1 VTEPTPHL
9 QPWTLEEL
17 AEETLSPREKA
28 LALEHV
34 RHCARCAGD
43 LDASRALIQ
52 ALSSLP
58 HFDPSP
64 TFATNVMARV
74 VLPATA
80 AQAVARR
87 RWLPRTRRGWTMAA
101 VGALAPLLPLLGLLT
116 WLAGRGI
123 APGAVFGMGGRWV
136 TQMGWSLLVRATE
149 AVVRSGVFQW
159 VVTTGSD
166 LVGGTRGLSVAGVL
180 FAVAIPLS
188 GWMLQRLL
196 RTPVGGI
203 THAH

>member
-1 VTEPTPHL
+1 
-9 QPWTLEEL
+9 
-17 AEETLSPREKA
+17 
-28 LALEHV
+28 
-34 RHCARCAGD
+34 
-43 LDASRALIQ
+43 
-52 ALSSLP
+52 
-58 HFDPSP
+58 
-64 TFATNVMARV
+64 
-74 VLPATA
+74 
-80 AQAVARR
+80 
-87 RWLPRTRRGWTMAA
+87 
-101 VGALAPLLPLLGLLT
+101 
-116 WLAGRGI
+116 
-123 APGAVFGMGGRWV
+123 VFGMGGRWV

-159 VVTTGSD
+159 AVTTGSD